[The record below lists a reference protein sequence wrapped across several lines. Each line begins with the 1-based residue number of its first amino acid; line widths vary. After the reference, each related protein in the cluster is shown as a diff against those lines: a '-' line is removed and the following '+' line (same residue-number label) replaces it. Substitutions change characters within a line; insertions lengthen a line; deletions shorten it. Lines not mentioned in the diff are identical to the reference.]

1 MIALYSAAPQQQK
14 PASAGG
20 FASDPFG
27 SAPFGQPN
35 NNTFASQPTN
45 NNNMFFGAQPQQQ
58 PAFGQ
63 QSFGSFAQP
72 QPAFQPFQ
80 MQPTPASST
89 PAATTAAVAAAAP
102 SDTEKGLLAD
112 KTLASAKHLWD
123 LVFLLKMTFSFFYL
137 FKKRN
142 VIGFSWQTSR
152 YGYCWSKE
160 TCSSNGCTLS
170 LFVLLSLFL

>member
-1 MIALYSAAPQQQK
+1 
-14 PASAGG
+14 
-20 FASDPFG
+20 
-27 SAPFGQPN
+27 
-35 NNTFASQPTN
+35 
-45 NNNMFFGAQPQQQ
+45 MFFGAQPQQQ

-123 LVFLLKMTFSFFYL
+123 LDSLGKPADTATADQ
-137 FKKRN
+137 KKRAVPMGAISTTGPARKGSAAPPVTAN
-142 VIGFSWQTSR
+142 NAFR
-152 YGYCWSKE
+152 
-160 TCSSNGCTLS
+160 
-170 LFVLLSLFL
+170 F